1 MSYISRSHVTGEK
14 VEVKRREGHVRWVD
28 CLFQALASVWSSWK
42 EKVTSNP
49 HCSTWPSAHLMIN
62 NTKFA
67 KTCLRKILG
76 LAQNICWIVAVLG
89 FLSVQ
94 FGSCCQFAEES
105 YLCHRSVSYP
115 GGKMIAYPY
124 ESSHLA
130 RWYLIRGPAH
140 SALSHQRCPDH
151 LFQVSSGSWW
161 TWVSTCSAGFHG
173 DPSAAQCLEKAEV
186 RCSRGA
192 SRCRTH

>member
-1 MSYISRSHVTGEK
+1 MA
-14 VEVKRREGHVRWVD
+14 VKRREGHVRWVD
-28 CLFQALASVWSSWK
+28 CLCQALASVWSSWK

-49 HCSTWPSAHLMIN
+49 LRSPWPSAHLMIN

-76 LAQNICWIVAVLG
+76 LAQNICWIAAVLD

-130 RWYLIRGPAH
+130 CWYLIRGPCTLR
-140 SALSHQRCPDH
+140 SLTSEVPWPPLPGELRILVNLSQH
-151 LFQVSSGSWW
+151 LLDW
-161 TWVSTCSAGFHG
+161 
-173 DPSAAQCLEKAEV
+173 L
-186 RCSRGA
+186 SRGPLSCGVA
-192 SRCRTH
+192 WKGWDETLPRGKQVQDSLATHG